1 MKRFIYIICS
11 MCIVFGCSLKEE
23 VVSNSTRDT
32 YYKNEIQVRT
42 GLNGCYTQIR
52 TIYNSTGFWHMTEC
66 TTDLLSLSNSTQY
79 NANCDVSP
87 SRPGISTTVWSNGYS
102 GVMRCNEII
111 DVLTESEYFTEE
123 QKLPWIAEAMVLR
136 AFYYYVLTST
146 FGDVPFYTEAVTE
159 DNRADI
165 ARLPRMSAKETRDY
179 LIDELMEYL
188 LPISLGGKQALPFV
202 RTYETPDQ
210 KAYAGAAV
218 GLMVAGKMCL
228 WNERY
233 EDAITVFGQIE
244 QIYGNCRGDSNKGKF
259 ATDYPLIDVKWSRK
273 YVKES
278 ILELGNVVEEY
289 GLIIKGGIASWCMP
303 MRTTASSDD
312 EEAGSNDQSAIYN
325 GIIIPELG
333 GYAKVY
339 SSALP
344 TSYYYNRLLKY
355 NSEDLRNGDYS
366 NGRTQPV
373 GSCGN
378 LAWRWPG
385 AGYVKGGVVT
395 EQEGIYWFNKPSS
408 NRPNE
413 NASKPYGNNQPY
425 LGDKFWCF
433 GMYNNQDS
441 NNYKIFRYAGVLL
454 NMAEAYLMGRNDLD
468 TACEYLNVVRG
479 RAGLTPLTPSSVNN
493 SQEALLEEIRME
505 CARELIGEFQRK
517 FDLVR
522 WGIWYERASMYN
534 EGMYIKGYMLPCHE
548 YWPIPAEQVTYSGN
562 ALDNNAYK
570 E

>member
-1 MKRFIYIICS
+1 MKRFIYIICA

-52 TIYNSTGFWHMTEC
+52 TIYNNTGFWHMTEC

-188 LPISLGGKQALPFV
+188 LPISMGGKQALPLG

-218 GLMVAGKMCL
+218 GLSLCL
-228 WNERY
+228 H
-233 EDAITVFGQIE
+233 
-244 QIYGNCRGDSNKGKF
+244 C
-259 ATDYPLIDVKWSRK
+259 
-273 YVKES
+273 
-278 ILELGNVVEEY
+278 
-289 GLIIKGGIASWCMP
+289 
-303 MRTTASSDD
+303 
-312 EEAGSNDQSAIYN
+312 
-325 GIIIPELG
+325 
-333 GYAKVY
+333 
-339 SSALP
+339 
-344 TSYYYNRLLKY
+344 
-355 NSEDLRNGDYS
+355 
-366 NGRTQPV
+366 
-373 GSCGN
+373 
-378 LAWRWPG
+378 
-385 AGYVKGGVVT
+385 
-395 EQEGIYWFNKPSS
+395 
-408 NRPNE
+408 
-413 NASKPYGNNQPY
+413 
-425 LGDKFWCF
+425 
-433 GMYNNQDS
+433 
-441 NNYKIFRYAGVLL
+441 
-454 NMAEAYLMGRNDLD
+454 
-468 TACEYLNVVRG
+468 
-479 RAGLTPLTPSSVNN
+479 
-493 SQEALLEEIRME
+493 
-505 CARELIGEFQRK
+505 
-517 FDLVR
+517 
-522 WGIWYERASMYN
+522 
-534 EGMYIKGYMLPCHE
+534 
-548 YWPIPAEQVTYSGN
+548 
-562 ALDNNAYK
+562 
-570 E
+570 